1 MRRFTEQRRMDKL
14 SNGKTRCYYN
24 EQVSEETI
32 TTKDPETGEETVD
45 THAVYDYDTVD
56 IDSEPTKGVITDA
69 LIRIRYSQSAVEAI
83 MRHALADAPGAQE
96 EFEEF
101 NTYAEWCKGQAER
114 ILEPEA

>member
-32 TTKDPETGEETVD
+32 TTKDPETGEEKVD

-69 LIRIRYSQSAVEAI
+69 LIRIRYSQSEVEAI

-96 EFEEF
+96 EFKEF

-114 ILEPEA
+114 MLEPKA

>member
-1 MRRFTEQRRMDKL
+1 MDKL

-83 MRHALADAPGAQE
+83 MRHSLADAPGAQE
-96 EFEEF
+96 EFVEF

>member
-1 MRRFTEQRRMDKL
+1 MDKL

-32 TTKDPETGEETVD
+32 TNKDPETGEETVD

-83 MRHALADAPGAQE
+83 MRHALAGAPGAQE

-101 NTYAEWCKGQAER
+101 NAYAEWCKAEAAR
-114 ILEPEA
+114 ILR

>member
-69 LIRIRYSQSAVEAI
+69 LVRIRYSQSAVEAI
-83 MRHALADAPGAQE
+83 MRHALADAPGAQK

-101 NTYAEWCKGQAER
+101 DAYAEWCKSQAER
-114 ILEPEA
+114 VLE